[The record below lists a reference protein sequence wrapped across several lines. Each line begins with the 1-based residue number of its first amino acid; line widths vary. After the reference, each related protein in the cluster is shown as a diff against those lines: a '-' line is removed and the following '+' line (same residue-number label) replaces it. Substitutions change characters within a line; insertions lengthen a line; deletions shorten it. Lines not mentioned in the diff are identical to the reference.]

1 MVADGSTGPKFG
13 DAASERI
20 SDMYEGAGDTSPPA
34 ASVKTMTFI
43 KIICQKT
50 EKLWHSWLVPTGM
63 KVESILNSL
72 FRGIFKRGYLTWIN
86 NVLQVQ
92 NFKSSLAL

>member
-50 EKLWHSWLVPTGM
+50 EKLWHS
-63 KVESILNSL
+63 
-72 FRGIFKRGYLTWIN
+72 
-86 NVLQVQ
+86 
-92 NFKSSLAL
+92 